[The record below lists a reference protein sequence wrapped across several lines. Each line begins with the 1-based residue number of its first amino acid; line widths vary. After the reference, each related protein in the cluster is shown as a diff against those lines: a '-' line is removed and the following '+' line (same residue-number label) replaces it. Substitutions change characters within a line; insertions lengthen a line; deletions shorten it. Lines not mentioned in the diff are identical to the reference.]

1 MKKMGSNVQQM
12 QKLFNIP
19 GSYFCPNCIKFEK
32 QTLSEL
38 KKWLKKEPI
47 NLMIQSQKSPYQEHQ
62 QNI

>member
-19 GSYFCPNCIKFEK
+19 DSYFCPNCIKFEN

-47 NLMIQSQKSPYQEHQ
+47 NLMIQS
-62 QNI
+62 